1 MSEIKYSTQK
11 YNGKLN
17 YLSARCDDLNTSSH
31 KEMTIEQSR
40 SERLGEIREVYEE
53 LMTLIQT
60 YTSVLY
66 GTLDSMRQMGELIEV
81 TDIENAAQM
90 NQLQGPVSSDD
101 SDDSEE
107 P

>member
-1 MSEIKYSTQK
+1 MGEIKYSKEK
-11 YNGKLN
+11 YNTKIK
-17 YLSARCDDLNTSSH
+17 YISRRCEDLETGSH
-31 KEMTIEQSR
+31 REMTIGQSH
-40 SERLGEIREVYEE
+40 SERLSEICEIYEE

-66 GTLDSMRQMGELIEV
+66 GTLDSMRKMGELIEE

-101 SDDSEE
+101 SEE